1 MIEIPDSEHVFYDDR
16 LPETDMDLNFSLP
29 AESEVDSTEVD
40 CPLVT
45 STVNTFSIHF
55 MFGLKGI

>member
-40 CPLVT
+40 ALWLPVQ
-45 STVNTFSIHF
+45 
-55 MFGLKGI
+55 